1 MINVKRVFVGVS
13 ESWLQRNSWSRS
25 QVCFAVVGVIA
36 MLLLRPQF
44 AGGAITAV
52 FEYLTGVS
60 VLHGDCRMRNSDL
73 VGKSGGVV
81 LLGQIVSSNELHV
94 WGVGN
99 DGDVLDVV
107 CSPSRPECVKRV
119 VYAAVAPS
127 GTIQYTPGGRQ
138 AARTMVQ
145 YELTRRWLRAL

>member
-1 MINVKRVFVGVS
+1 MINVKRVFVGVR
-13 ESWLQRNSWSRS
+13 ESWLQRNWLSRV
-25 QVCFAVVGVIA
+25 QVCFAVVGMITI
-36 MLLLRPQF
+36 LLLRPQL
-44 AGGAITAV
+44 AGGAVTAV

-73 VGKSGGVV
+73 VAKSGGVI

-94 WGVGN
+94 WGAGH
-99 DGDVLDVV
+99 DGGVLDVV
-107 CSPSRPECVKRV
+107 CSPNRPECVQRV
-119 VYAAVAPS
+119 VYAVIDPS
-127 GTIQYTPGGRQ
+127 GSVQYTPSGRQ